1 MSFSKKKYLDMKCEE
16 TGNKAEMCTQGTRK
30 ALQFQQTSK
39 AEDLLWQD
47 PNPKYIQTRLK
58 KIILLEQ
65 NERKKRRNQYQ
76 KKYEHKI
83 KGNLE
88 LKIWNTYTSSSA
100 ASKPPWTQKRFLYPP
115 L

>member
-1 MSFSKKKYLDMKCEE
+1 MKCEE

-58 KIILLEQ
+58 K
-65 NERKKRRNQYQ
+65 NSSYWSKMKERKEEVSTKRNM
-76 KKYEHKI
+76 
-83 KGNLE
+83 
-88 LKIWNTYTSSSA
+88 NT
-100 ASKPPWTQKRFLYPP
+100 K
-115 L
+115 

>member
-58 KIILLEQ
+58 K
-65 NERKKRRNQYQ
+65 NSSYWSKMKERKEEVSTKRNM
-76 KKYEHKI
+76 
-83 KGNLE
+83 
-88 LKIWNTYTSSSA
+88 NT
-100 ASKPPWTQKRFLYPP
+100 K
-115 L
+115 

>member
-58 KIILLEQ
+58 KNSSYWSKMKEWK
-65 NERKKRRNQYQ
+65 EEVSTKRNM
-76 KKYEHKI
+76 
-83 KGNLE
+83 
-88 LKIWNTYTSSSA
+88 NT
-100 ASKPPWTQKRFLYPP
+100 K
-115 L
+115 

>member
-58 KIILLEQ
+58 KIHPIGAKW
-65 NERKKRRNQYQ
+65 KKE
-76 KKYEHKI
+76 KKKSVPKEI
-83 KGNLE
+83 
-88 LKIWNTYTSSSA
+88 
-100 ASKPPWTQKRFLYPP
+100 WTQNKRKSGIKN
-115 L
+115 